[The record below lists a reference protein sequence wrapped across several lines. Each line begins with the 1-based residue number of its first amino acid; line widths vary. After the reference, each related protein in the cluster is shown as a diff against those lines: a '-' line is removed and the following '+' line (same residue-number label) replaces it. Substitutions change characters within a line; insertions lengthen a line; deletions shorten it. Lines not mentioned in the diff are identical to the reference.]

1 MVAVAWAVGEVVL
14 PTTVRG
20 APNAT
25 PPFKNCTVPVGSC
38 AALAV
43 ALLCEFTVAVRTTVP
58 PAATELGFA
67 ETVVVVL
74 AFVTVTTSGLE
85 ALLLPVKLLSPA

>member
-1 MVAVAWAVGEVVL
+1 VGEVVL
-14 PTTVRG
+14 PTAVTG

-25 PPFKNCTVPVGSC
+25 PPLKNWTVPVGSC

-43 ALLCEFTVAVRTTVP
+43 ALLCEFTVAVRTTVT
-58 PAATELGFA
+58 PAATELGLA

-74 AFVTVTTSGLE
+74 AFVTVTVSVAE
-85 ALLLPVKLLSPA
+85 VLPVKLLSPA